1 MLYSL
6 EKDSFKKLC
15 ETFPK
20 STALIQEL
28 SIDQIK
34 HLNEV
39 RQRKMHLHAG
49 NDVNHYYRKSQMFL
63 EKRAP
68 LHKDFDI

>member
-1 MLYSL
+1 MYSL
-6 EKDSFKKLC
+6 EKSSFKHLC

-28 SIDQIK
+28 AIDQIK
-34 HLNEV
+34 HLNNV
-39 RQRKMHLHAG
+39 RRQKMHLHAG
-49 NDVNHYYRKSQMFL
+49 NDANHYYRKTQMFL
-63 EKRAP
+63 ERRAP